1 MGGGLLNLISKG
13 SEDII
18 LTGNPDISF
27 FKHVYKKYSNYGSQY
42 FRIDYTGLRSLSYKN
57 DTVIEIGPGKGAL
70 TFPLIN
76 HLEKIHVIEI
86 DRDLISLLQKKNN
99 KKISIHESDALVF
112 NFDQFKQNIR
122 IVGNLPYNISSPLL
136 FHLLNYRDNIIDMTF
151 MLQKEVVDR
160 IVATP
165 GNKVFGRISV
175 IMQAFFDTELMFVV
189 PKESFN
195 PQPKIESAIL
205 YLKTKSKPLVKNSKP
220 LEEIVKIA
228 FSQRRKTLKNCLKS
242 VLDQSQTD
250 IDLSQRAEML
260 SVENF
265 VTLMNDYEKQN

>member
-1 MGGGLLNLISKG
+1 MPHKPRKRFGQNFLVDQQIINQIVSTISPK
-13 SEDII
+13 
-18 LTGNPDISF
+18 
-27 FKHVYKKYSNYGSQY
+27 
-42 FRIDYTGLRSLSYKN
+42 KN
-57 DTVIEIGPGKGAL
+57 DNIIEIGPGKGAL
-70 TFPLIN
+70 TFPLIDY
-76 HLEKIHVIEI
+76 LESIHVIEI
-86 DRDLISLLQKKNN
+86 DRDLIALLQKKNN
-99 KKISIHESDALVF
+99 IKITIHEFDALVF
-112 NFDQFKQNIR
+112 NFDQFKQKVR

-160 IVATP
+160 IVAPP
-165 GNKVFGRISV
+165 GSKVYGRISV
-175 IMQAFFDTELMFVV
+175 IMQTFFDTELMFVV
-189 PKESFN
+189 PKESFD

-205 YLKTKSKPLVKNSKP
+205 YLKTKKQSLVQNSKP

-242 VLDQSQTD
+242 VLNQSQTD

-260 SVENF
+260 SAENF

>member
-1 MGGGLLNLISKG
+1 MPHKPRKRFGQNFLVDQQIINQIVSTISPK
-13 SEDII
+13 
-18 LTGNPDISF
+18 
-27 FKHVYKKYSNYGSQY
+27 
-42 FRIDYTGLRSLSYKN
+42 KN
-57 DTVIEIGPGKGAL
+57 DNIIEIGPGKGAL
-70 TFPLIN
+70 TFPLIDY
-76 HLEKIHVIEI
+76 LESIHVIEI
-86 DRDLISLLQKKNN
+86 DRDLIALLQKKNN
-99 KKISIHESDALVF
+99 IKITIHESDALVF
-112 NFDQFKQNIR
+112 NFDQFKQKVR

-160 IVATP
+160 IVALP
-165 GNKVFGRISV
+165 GSKVYGRISV
-175 IMQAFFDTELMFVV
+175 IMQTFFDTELMFVV
-189 PKESFN
+189 PKESFD

-205 YLKTKSKPLVKNSKP
+205 YLNTKKQSLVQNSKP

-242 VLDQSQTD
+242 VLNQSQTD

>member
-1 MGGGLLNLISKG
+1 MPHKPRKRFGQNFLVDQQIINQIVSTISPK
-13 SEDII
+13 
-18 LTGNPDISF
+18 
-27 FKHVYKKYSNYGSQY
+27 
-42 FRIDYTGLRSLSYKN
+42 KN
-57 DTVIEIGPGKGAL
+57 DHIIEIGPGKGAL
-70 TFPLIN
+70 TFPLIDY
-76 HLEKIHVIEI
+76 LESIHVIEI
-86 DRDLISLLQKKNN
+86 DRDLIALLQRKNN
-99 KKISIHESDALVF
+99 IKITIHESDALVF
-112 NFDQFKQNIR
+112 NFDQFKQKVR

-160 IVATP
+160 IVAPP
-165 GNKVFGRISV
+165 GSKVYGRISV
-175 IMQAFFDTELMFVV
+175 IMQTFFDTELMFVV
-189 PKESFN
+189 PKESFD

-205 YLKTKSKPLVKNSKP
+205 YLKTKKQPLVQNSKP

-242 VLDQSQTD
+242 VLNQSQTD

>member
-1 MGGGLLNLISKG
+1 MAHKARKRFGQNFLVDQQVINQIVSTIAPKRMD
-13 SEDII
+13 SI
-18 LTGNPDISF
+18 
-27 FKHVYKKYSNYGSQY
+27 
-42 FRIDYTGLRSLSYKN
+42 
-57 DTVIEIGPGKGAL
+57 IEIGPGKGAL
-70 TFPLIN
+70 TFPLID
-76 HLEKIHVIEI
+76 HLDHIHVIEI
-86 DRDLISLLQKKNN
+86 DRDLISLLQKKSN
-99 KKISIHESDALVF
+99 KKITIHESDALVF
-112 NFDQFKQNIR
+112 NFDQFTKNIR

-136 FHLLNYRDNIIDMTF
+136 FHLLNYRNNIIDMTF

-160 IVATP
+160 IVAAP
-165 GNKVFGRISV
+165 GSKVYGRTSV

-189 PKESFN
+189 PKESFD

-205 YLKTKSKPLVKNSKP
+205 YLKTKSEPLVQNLRP

-242 VLDQSQTD
+242 VLNQSQTD

>member
-1 MGGGLLNLISKG
+1 MPHKPRKRFGQNFLVDQQIINQIVSTISPK
-13 SEDII
+13 
-18 LTGNPDISF
+18 
-27 FKHVYKKYSNYGSQY
+27 
-42 FRIDYTGLRSLSYKN
+42 KN
-57 DTVIEIGPGKGAL
+57 DNIIEIGPGKGAL
-70 TFPLIN
+70 TFPLIDY
-76 HLEKIHVIEI
+76 LESIHVIEI
-86 DRDLISLLQKKNN
+86 DRDLIALLQKKNN
-99 KKISIHESDALVF
+99 LKITIHESDALVF
-112 NFDQFKQNIR
+112 NFDQFKQKVR

-160 IVATP
+160 IVAPP
-165 GNKVFGRISV
+165 GSKVYGRISV
-175 IMQAFFDTELMFVV
+175 IMQTFFDTELMFVV
-189 PKESFN
+189 PKESFD

-205 YLKTKSKPLVKNSKP
+205 YLKTKKQPLVQNSKP

-242 VLDQSQTD
+242 VLNQSQTD

-260 SVENF
+260 SAENF

>member
-1 MGGGLLNLISKG
+1 MEN
-13 SEDII
+13 
-18 LTGNPDISF
+18 
-27 FKHVYKKYSNYGSQY
+27 
-42 FRIDYTGLRSLSYKN
+42 
-57 DTVIEIGPGKGAL
+57 
-70 TFPLIN
+70 
-76 HLEKIHVIEI
+76 IHVIEI

-99 KKISIHESDALVF
+99 IKITIHESDALVF
-112 NFDQFKQNIR
+112 NFDQFNQNIR
-122 IVGNLPYNISSPLL
+122 VVGNLPYNISSPLL

-160 IVATP
+160 IVAPP
-165 GNKVFGRISV
+165 GSKVYGRISV
-175 IMQAFFDTELMFVV
+175 IMQTFFNTELMFEV
-189 PKESFN
+189 PKESFD

-205 YLKTKSKPLVKNSKP
+205 YLKTKKQPLVENSKP

-242 VLDQSQTD
+242 VLNQSQTD

-265 VTLMNDYEKQN
+265 ITLMYDYEKQN

>member
-1 MGGGLLNLISKG
+1 MAHKPRKRFGQNFLVDQQVINQIVSTISPKRTD
-13 SEDII
+13 S
-18 LTGNPDISF
+18 
-27 FKHVYKKYSNYGSQY
+27 
-42 FRIDYTGLRSLSYKN
+42 
-57 DTVIEIGPGKGAL
+57 VIEIGPGKGAL
-70 TFPLIN
+70 TFPLID
-76 HLEKIHVIEI
+76 HLEHIHVIEI
-86 DRDLISLLQKKNN
+86 DRDLISLLQNKNN
-99 KKISIHESDALVF
+99 KKITIHESDALVF

-160 IVATP
+160 IVALP
-165 GNKVFGRISV
+165 GSRVYGRISV

-189 PKESFN
+189 PKESFD

-205 YLKTKSKPLVKNSKP
+205 YLKTKSEPLVQNSKP
-220 LEEIVKIA
+220 LEEVVKIA

-242 VLDQSQTD
+242 VLNQSQTD